1 MLRRGDD
8 TNMHPTTGGRAM
20 RNPIL
25 GMLAIALV
33 LTFPMIP
40 RTTQAAELV
49 FNTQDFAPFSYA
61 IDGVVSGP
69 GKELIQR
76 VCEEMKADCT
86 FNLLPWKRAQD
97 EVRSGKAEG
106 MFVIGW
112 NEKRAKWLHFSPP
125 IMNTEYGFFVKKDNL
140 LSYKQPS
147 DIQTLTV
154 GVYGPSNT
162 ANSLGKIQKQMQE
175 QKLTP
180 IQIDMRPDDEAG
192 FKKLSRGRLDA
203 VFSNRDVGF
212 ALLGKLNLK
221 DAIRYAGPSKSLKY
235 YIGFSQ
241 EHNDKKVLEQF
252 DAAYLSLYKAG
263 VIKEILDRH
272 QMEIS
277 FIE

>member
-1 MLRRGDD
+1 
-8 TNMHPTTGGRAM
+8 M
-20 RNPIL
+20 RNPTL
-25 GMLAIALV
+25 GTLAIALA
-33 LTFPMIP
+33 LTFPMVP
-40 RTTQAAELV
+40 RAIQAAELV

-76 VCEEMKADCT
+76 VCKEMKADCT

-97 EVRSGKAEG
+97 EVRSGKAKA

-125 IMNTEYGFFVKKDNL
+125 IMNTEYGFFVRKDNP

-162 ANSLGKIQKQMQE
+162 ANSLEKIKKQMQE

-180 IQIDMRPDDEAG
+180 IKIDMRPDDEAG
-192 FKKLSRGRLDA
+192 FKKLASGRINA

-212 ALLGKLNLK
+212 ALLAKLNLK
-221 DAIRYAGPSKSLKY
+221 DAVRYAGPSKSLKY

-252 DAAYLSLYKAG
+252 DAAYLALYKAG

-272 QMEIS
+272 QMEAVL
-277 FIE
+277 IE